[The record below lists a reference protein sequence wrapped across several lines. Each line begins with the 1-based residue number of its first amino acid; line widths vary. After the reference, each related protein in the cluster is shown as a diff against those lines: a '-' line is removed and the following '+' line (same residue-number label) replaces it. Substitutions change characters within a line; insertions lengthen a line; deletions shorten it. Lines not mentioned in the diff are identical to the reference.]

1 MVDLLTTDVF
11 DKWLSRLRDRRAR
24 AKILARI
31 RRLSLGNPGDVRPIG
46 QGISELRIDY
56 GPGYR
61 IYYMQPGRD
70 LVILLW
76 AGDKNTQK
84 RDITLAKAYAAQ
96 WNEETR

>member
-1 MVDLLTTDVF
+1 
-11 DKWLSRLRDRRAR
+11 
-24 AKILARI
+24 
-31 RRLSLGNPGDVRPIG
+31 
-46 QGISELRIDY
+46 
-56 GPGYR
+56 
-61 IYYMQPGRD
+61 MQPGRH